1 MSFWMASHCHVE
13 GAAKRGKYAA
23 SQSLKRGASKR
34 LREGIHRTFKVLV
47 LRLAYMF
54 KFLVSFFES

>member
-1 MSFWMASHCHVE
+1 VE

-34 LREGIHRTFKVLV
+34 LREGIHRTFEVLV
-47 LRLAYMF
+47 LRLAYVF